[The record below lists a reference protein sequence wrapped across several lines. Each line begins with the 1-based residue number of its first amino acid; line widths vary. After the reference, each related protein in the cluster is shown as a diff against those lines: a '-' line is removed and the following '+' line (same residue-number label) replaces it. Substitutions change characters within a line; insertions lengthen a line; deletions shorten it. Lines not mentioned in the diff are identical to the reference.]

1 MPTLS
6 KNKNPFKP
14 DQVVKATR
22 TFAWA
27 GGVIHAGETYR
38 GSDPAVVAGW
48 NAFVDGETLDQEL
61 ENPFDVLPAPPQH
74 VPEVAVQTIQIPPYR
89 QVRCIV
95 DVTVPVRW
103 AADSPGAK
111 SGVPAPFIRSNLRVG
126 QICDVLTDI
135 VKEHPSW
142 FVWPQ
147 RDVTAEDIGRME
159 RLERVEPEQAA

>member
-1 MPTLS
+1 ML
-6 KNKNPFKP
+6 
-14 DQVVKATR
+14 
-22 TFAWA
+22 
-27 GGVIHAGETYR
+27 
-38 GSDPAVVAGW
+38 
-48 NAFVDGETLDQEL
+48 
-61 ENPFDVLPAPPQH
+61 
-74 VPEVAVQTIQIPPYR
+74 PEVAVQTIQIPPHR

-95 DVTVPVRW
+95 DVMVPVPW

-111 SGVPAPFIRSNLRVG
+111 SGTPAPFIRSNLRVG